1 MKKIVC
7 AVLITLII
15 VGVGIGDWFLY
26 DSLQKEKN
34 KNGELENR
42 LAKIESMAN
51 LISENSINKENV
63 VNNETQNNEI
73 PYDEDET
80 QGDLGEY
87 MYVANEAIKKC
98 LRDTN
103 WLNKNI
109 SSENAKNKFIKISDI
124 DESPAY
130 IVDSDVNGNH
140 TVVLVFYKDNKVQVK
155 KKTVSNNHKTISVDA
170 KNNILVLGNFRQ
182 YLNNGDSD
190 DDISLNTITS
200 EGFIEYGA
208 SGEVPTLNGNVI
220 SYGAFKSRTESIDEE
235 SIVLDLNKSNIEKY
249 VK

>member
-1 MKKIVC
+1 MKKIVY

-15 VGVGIGDWFLY
+15 VGVGIGGWFLY

-34 KNGELENR
+34 KTGDLENR
-42 LAKIESMAN
+42 LAKIESMTN
-51 LISENSINKENV
+51 LNIENSINKENI
-63 VNNETQNNEI
+63 VNNEIKNNEI
-73 PYDEDET
+73 QNDEDET
-80 QGDLGEY
+80 KGDLGEY
-87 MYVANEAIKKC
+87 SYIANEAIKKC
-98 LRDTN
+98 FSDTN
-103 WLNKNI
+103 WLNKNR
-109 SSENAKNKFIKISDI
+109 SSDNAKNKFIKISNI
-124 DESPAY
+124 NEGPAY

-140 TVVLVFYKDNKVQVK
+140 TVVLIFYKDNKVQVK

-182 YLNNGDSD
+182 YLNDGESD

-208 SGEVPTLNGNVI
+208 SGEVPTLNGDAI
-220 SYGAFKSRTESIDEE
+220 SFGAFKSRTESINEE